1 MVFKNTY
8 PNLEQWL
15 MYGGTLSVYS
25 IGNGVI
31 KLEVGDGEGLTD
43 DYVFECET
51 IDEGLSVAEG
61 QVKELIN
68 EARELQA
75 MYLDGD
81 VKSVDQEV
89 IRITGL
95 PPIRNPY
102 YDSSR

>member
-1 MVFKNTY
+1 MAFKNTY

-31 KLEVGDGEGLTD
+31 KVEVGDGEGLAD
-43 DYVFECET
+43 DYAFECET
-51 IDEGLSVAEG
+51 IDEGLLVADK
-61 QVKELIN
+61 QVRELLD

-75 MYLDGD
+75 MYLEGD
-81 VKSVDQEV
+81 VKSVDQEI

-95 PPIRNPY
+95 PPMRNPF
-102 YDSSR
+102 YDNNR